1 MLRQLGRSS
10 VARIATASRHSTQ
23 RQWNH
28 ARLILTTPTIQ
39 ANGAAA
45 SGTAS
50 KQVIEKLYYSTTTS
64 TDEDETA
71 TATSQAPE
79 EQEVITG
86 EEQVHEFKTETKRL
100 LDIVANS
107 LYSEKEIFIRE
118 LISNAADALEKLRHS
133 QASDPSI
140 DSGKPLEI
148 RLWVDR
154 DKQQFIIQDYGIGM
168 TLEELNENL
177 GTIARS
183 GSKSFLEKLDKDGSA
198 NAKENIIGQFGVGF
212 YSTFMVGEKIKVY
225 TRSAKPGSK
234 GYCWTTDGLGSYTV
248 AEAENVAVGTK
259 IVIELRDDCKSF
271 GSHLTVDSII
281 KKYSNFVGFP
291 IYLNDAEVNT
301 VEPLWTKEKSQVSA
315 DDHKQFYRF
324 IAGAWDDPQYTLH
337 FKTDAPISIAS
348 VLYVPEKHM
357 EALGERTEPG
367 VSLYSRKV
375 LIQPKSKGL
384 LPDWLRFVKGVVD
397 SEDIPLNVS
406 RELLQDN
413 ILSKLRMVMTSRALR
428 WLEGEAKKDASKYN
442 DFFLDFGQFIKE
454 GVCTD
459 PMYKK
464 DIAKLLRFESSTT
477 KEGEMIGLKDY
488 VDRKQES
495 QNRIYYLLT
504 PKRKYAEE
512 SPYTEMF
519 KKKGVELL
527 YLYETVDEFVVN
539 HLKEFQGVEL
549 IAADS
554 PEAATDPLLQQERDS
569 SDSNATSLSEAD
581 SKELAKWME
590 ETLGSDIVKQVDV
603 SRRLEKFP
611 AIVLEHESP
620 AMRKMMQMMEGSAKM
635 GQLPPTPTRLEIN
648 PDHAV
653 MRGLFQIRQQNPDLA
668 KMVAEQ
674 VYDNALCAAGV
685 LDDPRSMIS
694 RLNTLL
700 EISVNTAVEQD
711 KKVST
716 S

>member
-1 MLRQLGRSS
+1 M
-10 VARIATASRHSTQ
+10 
-23 RQWNH
+23 
-28 ARLILTTPTIQ
+28 
-39 ANGAAA
+39 
-45 SGTAS
+45 
-50 KQVIEKLYYSTTTS
+50 YS
-64 TDEDETA
+64 
-71 TATSQAPE
+71 
-79 EQEVITG
+79 
-86 EEQVHEFKTETKRL
+86 F
-100 LDIVANS
+100 
-107 LYSEKEIFIRE
+107 
-118 LISNAADALEKLRHS
+118 
-133 QASDPSI
+133 
-140 DSGKPLEI
+140 
-148 RLWVDR
+148 
-154 DKQQFIIQDYGIGM
+154 
-168 TLEELNENL
+168 
-177 GTIARS
+177 
-183 GSKSFLEKLDKDGSA
+183 
-198 NAKENIIGQFGVGF
+198 
-212 YSTFMVGEKIKVY
+212 
-225 TRSAKPGSK
+225 
-234 GYCWTTDGLGSYTV
+234 SYV
-248 AEAENVAVGTK
+248 
-259 IVIELRDDCKSF
+259 S
-271 GSHLTVDSII
+271 
-281 KKYSNFVGFP
+281 FVGFP

-337 FKTDAPISIAS
+337 FKTDAPVSIAS

-413 ILSKLRMVMTSRALR
+413 ILSKLRMVMTSRVLR

-477 KEGEMIGLKDY
+477 KEGEMIGLNEY
-488 VDRKQES
+488 VDRKQEG

-569 SDSNATSLSEAD
+569 PDSNTASLSESDA
-581 SKELAKWME
+581 KELAKWIE
-590 ETLGSDIVKQVDV
+590 QTLGSDIVKQVDV

-611 AIVLEHESP
+611 AIG
-620 AMRKMMQMMEGSAKM
+620 K
-635 GQLPPTPTRLEIN
+635 
-648 PDHAV
+648 
-653 MRGLFQIRQQNPDLA
+653 
-668 KMVAEQ
+668 
-674 VYDNALCAAGV
+674 
-685 LDDPRSMIS
+685 
-694 RLNTLL
+694 LL
-700 EISVNTAVEQD
+700 
-711 KKVST
+711 
-716 S
+716 

>member
-1 MLRQLGRSS
+1 MLRQITQSS
-10 VARIATASRHSTQ
+10 VSR
-23 RQWNH
+23 
-28 ARLILTTPTIQ
+28 L
-39 ANGAAA
+39 AAA
-45 SGTAS
+45 SRLRTKQHWKHAHIFSTKTATIVGRNAGVAS
-50 KQVIEKLYYSTTTS
+50 GIAGQQLLQKLCYSTSASEVS
-64 TDEDETA
+64 TEE
-71 TATSQAPE
+71 SPE
-79 EQEVITG
+79 EIVTG
-86 EEQVHEFKTETKRL
+86 KTEVHEFKTETKRL

-107 LYSEKEIFIRE
+107 LYSEKEIFVRE
-118 LISNAADALEKLRHS
+118 LISNAADALEKLRHL
-133 QASDPSI
+133 QASDSSLI
-140 DSGKPLEI
+140 TGKPLEI

-154 DKQQFIIQDYGIGM
+154 DKKQFIIQDSGIGM
-168 TLEELNENL
+168 TLEELNDNL

-183 GSKSFLEKLDKDGSA
+183 GSKSFMEKMEKDSA
-198 NAKENIIGQFGVGF
+198 EAKENIIGQFGVGF
-212 YSTFMVGEKIKVY
+212 YSTFMVGDKIKVF

-234 GYCWTTDGLGSYTV
+234 GYCWTTDGQGSYTV

-259 IVIELRDDCKSF
+259 IVIELREDCKAY
-271 GSHLTVDSII
+271 GSYLTVDSII

-291 IYLNDAEVNT
+291 IYLNDSEVNT
-301 VEPLWTKEKSQVSA
+301 VEPLWTKSKNSVSA
-315 DDHKQFYRF
+315 DDHKKFYRF
-324 IAGAWDDPQYTLH
+324 IANAWDDPQYTLH
-337 FKTDAPISIAS
+337 FKTDAPLSIAS

-413 ILSKLRMVMTSRALR
+413 ILSKLRIVMTSRVLR
-428 WLEGEAKKDASKYN
+428 WLENEAKKDPAKYN
-442 DFFLDFGQFIKE
+442 EFFLDFGQFIKE

-459 PMYKK
+459 AMYKK
-464 DIAKLLRFESSTT
+464 DIAKLLRFESSAT
-477 KEGEMIGLKDY
+477 KEGEMIGLQDY
-488 VDRKQES
+488 ADRKKEGQS
-495 QNRIYYLLT
+495 RIYYLLT

-519 KKKGVELL
+519 KKNGVELL

-539 HLKEFQGVEL
+539 HLKEFQGIEL
-549 IAADS
+549 VSADS
-554 PEAATDPLLQQERDS
+554 PEAATDPLLQQERLD
-569 SDSNATSLSEAD
+569 DTNGIALSEAEA
-581 SKELAKWME
+581 KELAKWVE
-590 ETLGSDIVKQVDV
+590 ETLGGDLVKQVDV

-635 GQLPPTPTRLEIN
+635 VELPPMPTRLEIN

-653 MRGLFQIRQQNPDLA
+653 MRGLFKIRSQNPPLA

-674 VYDNALCAAGV
+674 IYDNALCAAGV

-694 RLNTLL
+694 RLNKLL
-700 EISVNTAVEQD
+700 EISVNSAVLQD
-711 KKVST
+711 KKVSA
-716 S
+716 SS